1 MANGQTA
8 AAKLP
13 NWCVRLMD
21 QKKYKKFKQNSLE
34 SSLHEN
40 VCHANTSTLMYSIL
54 DLDPQVLTTIGDLYI
69 FSKLLRFV
77 QRLGK

>member
-1 MANGQTA
+1 
-8 AAKLP
+8 
-13 NWCVRLMD
+13 
-21 QKKYKKFKQNSLE
+21 
-34 SSLHEN
+34 
-40 VCHANTSTLMYSIL
+40 MYAIL